1 VRYLVL
7 LVTTVALVLVM
18 RTYVVASFYIPSA
31 SMETTLHGCDG
42 CEPDRVMVDKVS
54 YHLGSPGRTDVVV
67 FDRPPSVQVAD
78 KELIKRIIG
87 LPGDTVS
94 AHNRTVFVNGKPL
107 AEPYVD
113 ADCHGTDDFGPVT
126 VPAGRY
132 FMMGDNRCDS
142 EDSRVFG
149 TVPRSAFVG
158 RAFAVVWPLKRLAW
172 L

>member
-1 VRYLVL
+1 MLLATTVGLVL
-7 LVTTVALVLVM
+7 LL

-42 CEPDRVMVDKVS
+42 CEPDRVMVDKLS
-54 YHLGSPGRTDVVV
+54 YRLVAPGRTDVVV
-67 FDRPPSVQVAD
+67 FDRPPQVPVTD

-94 AHNRTVFVNGKPL
+94 ARNRTVFVNGKPL
-107 AEPYVD
+107 REPYVD
-113 ADCHGTDDFGPVT
+113 SVCHGTDDFPQIT

-149 TVPRSAFVG
+149 TIPRSAFVG
-158 RAFAVVWPLKRLAW
+158 RAFAVVWPVRHLRW